1 MSHLKKCV
9 PYMTNP
15 ELIGLAK
22 NRYLDEEDQV
32 AIAEY
37 HYRRAHNYLIENINL
52 KAAARDVLWTYNG
65 YARKC
70 ELIAYGHYDGDSE
83 KYHELY
89 DSYATQM
96 RVRSPWRIP
105 RVFLRHSRWYSH
117 GSSTFTEST
126 GTPPEIIE
134 DIYLKD
140 VQRARANRDASSIH
154 MYSYYASGPD
164 STEKSIIENKNTPLE
179 LIVKISASSPEE
191 RNRNLAM
198 KTMAR
203 RS

>member
-1 MSHLKKCV
+1 MSHLKKHI
-9 PYMTNP
+9 PNMTNP

-32 AIAEY
+32 AIAKF

-52 KAAARDVLWTYNG
+52 KPAARDVLWDYNG

-70 ELIAYGHYDGDSE
+70 ELITYGHFLEEQD

-89 DSYATQM
+89 DGYATQM
-96 RVRSPWRIP
+96 RNRSPWRLP
-105 RVFLRHSRWYSH
+105 RVFLHHYRWHSH
-117 GSSTFTEST
+117 GVSTRSEST
-126 GTPPEIIE
+126 GTPPDIIE

-140 VQRARANRDASSIH
+140 VQRARAAGDRLGSG
-154 MYSYYASGPD
+154 YYYSGPS
-164 STEKSIIENKNTPLE
+164 STERMVIENRNTPME
-179 LIVKISASSPEE
+179 LIVKISASSPDD

>member
-1 MSHLKKCV
+1 MSHLKKHI
-9 PYMTNP
+9 PNMTNP

-32 AIAEY
+32 AIAKW
-37 HYRRAHNYLIENINL
+37 HYRRAHNYLIENMNL
-52 KAAARDVLWTYNG
+52 KPAARDVLWDYNG

-70 ELIAYGHYDGDSE
+70 ELIAYGHFLDEQD

-89 DSYATQM
+89 DGYATQM
-96 RVRSPWRIP
+96 RNRSPWRIP
-105 RVFLRHSRWYSH
+105 RVFLHHYRWHSH
-117 GSSTFTEST
+117 GVSTRTDNT

-140 VQRARANRDASSIH
+140 VQRMRTYEPRGPSG
-154 MYSYYASGPD
+154 YYYSGP
-164 STEKSIIENKNTPLE
+164 STTERMIIENKNTPLE
-179 LIVKISASSPEE
+179 LIVKISASSPDDK
-191 RNRNLAM
+191 NRILAM
-198 KTMAR
+198 RTMAR

>member
-1 MSHLKKCV
+1 MSHLKRHI
-9 PYMTNP
+9 PNMTNP

-32 AIAEY
+32 AIAKF
-37 HYRRAHNYLIENINL
+37 HYRRAHNYLIENMNL
-52 KAAARDVLWTYNG
+52 KTAARDVLWDYNG

-70 ELIAYGHYDGDSE
+70 DLIQYGHFIDEQD

-89 DSYATQM
+89 DGYATQM
-96 RVRSPWRIP
+96 RNRSPWRIC
-105 RVFLRHSRWYSH
+105 RVFLHHYRWHSH
-117 GSSTFTEST
+117 GMSTRTDDT

-140 VQRARANRDASSIH
+140 VQRQRVGSDQIG
-154 MYSYYASGPD
+154 ASGYYYSGP
-164 STEKSIIENKNTPLE
+164 STTERMIIENKNTPIE
-179 LIVKISASSPEE
+179 LIVKISASSPDDN
-191 RNRNLAM
+191 NRTLAM

>member
-1 MSHLKKCV
+1 MSHLKKYI

-32 AIAEY
+32 AIAQWD
-37 HYRRAHNYLIENINL
+37 YRRAHNYLIENINL
-52 KAAARDVLWTYNG
+52 KPAARDVLWDYNG

-70 ELIAYGHYDGDSE
+70 ELISYGHFLEEQD

-89 DSYATQM
+89 DGYATQM
-96 RVRSPWRIP
+96 RNRSPWRIP
-105 RVFLRHSRWYSH
+105 RVFLHHHRWYSH
-117 GSSTFTEST
+117 GVSTISDNT
-126 GTPPEIIE
+126 GTPPDIIE

-140 VQRARANRDASSIH
+140 VRRQRDSKTGDTYAG
-154 MYSYYASGPD
+154 YYYSGPT
-164 STEKSIIENKNTPLE
+164 STERMIIENKNTPME
-179 LIVKISASSPEE
+179 LIVKISASSPDDQ
-191 RNRNLAM
+191 NRNLAM

>member
-1 MSHLKKCV
+1 MSHLKKHI
-9 PYMTNP
+9 PNMTNP

-32 AIAEY
+32 AIAKF
-37 HYRRAHNYLIENINL
+37 HYRRAHNYLIENMNL
-52 KAAARDVLWTYNG
+52 KTAARDVLWDYNG

-70 ELIAYGHYDGDSE
+70 DLIQYGHFIVEQD
-83 KYHELY
+83 KYHELN
-89 DSYATQM
+89 DGYASTM
-96 RVRSPWRIP
+96 RKRSPWRIP
-105 RVFLRHSRWYSH
+105 RVFLHHFRWHSH
-117 GSSTFTEST
+117 GISTRTDAT

-140 VQRARANRDASSIH
+140 VQRQRTYGDRGPSG
-154 MYSYYASGPD
+154 YYYSGPS
-164 STEKSIIENKNTPLE
+164 STERMIIENKNTPLE
-179 LIVKISASSPEE
+179 LIVKISASSPDDG
-191 RNRNLAM
+191 NRNLAM

>member
-1 MSHLKKCV
+1 MSHLKKYI
-9 PYMTNP
+9 PNMTNP

-32 AIAEY
+32 AIAKF
-37 HYRRAHNYLIENINL
+37 HYRRAHNYLIENVNL
-52 KAAARDVLWTYNG
+52 KPAARDVLWDYNG

-70 ELIAYGHYDGDSE
+70 ELITYGHFLEEQD

-89 DSYATQM
+89 DGYATQI
-96 RVRSPWRIP
+96 RNRSPWRIP
-105 RVFLRHSRWYSH
+105 RVFLHHYRWHSH
-117 GSSTFTEST
+117 GQHVRASTT
-126 GTPPEIIE
+126 GTPASIIE

-140 VQRARANRDASSIH
+140 VQRSRSRSDT
-154 MYSYYASGPD
+154 MYSGYYYSGPS
-164 STEKSIIENKNTPLE
+164 STERMIIENYNTPLE
-179 LIVKISASSPEE
+179 LIVKISASSPDD

>member
-1 MSHLKKCV
+1 MSHLKK
-9 PYMTNP
+9 YISHMTNP

-22 NRYLDEEDQV
+22 NRFLDEEDQV
-32 AIAEY
+32 GIAKW
-37 HYRRAHNYLIENINL
+37 HYRRAHNYLIENANL
-52 KAAARDVLWTYNG
+52 KTAARDVLWDYKG

-70 ELIAYGHYDGDSE
+70 ELITYGHFFEEQD
-83 KYHELY
+83 KYRELY
-89 DSYATQM
+89 DGYATQM
-96 RVRSPWRIP
+96 RNRSPWRLP
-105 RVFLRHSRWYSH
+105 RVFLHHYRWHSH
-117 GSSTFTEST
+117 GISARTANT

-140 VQRARANRDASSIH
+140 VQRCRATGDNSMSG
-154 MYSYYASGPD
+154 YYYSGP
-164 STEKSIIENKNTPLE
+164 SNTERMIIENQNTPLE
-179 LIVKISASSPEE
+179 LIVKISASSPDD

>member
-1 MSHLKKCV
+1 MSHLKKNI

-22 NRYLDEEDQV
+22 NRFLDEEDQL
-32 AIAEY
+32 AIAKW
-37 HYRRAHNYLIENINL
+37 HYRRAHNYLIGNINL
-52 KAAARDVLWTYNG
+52 KTAARDTLWDYKG

-70 ELIAYGHYDGDSE
+70 DLIQYGHFTDDQD

-89 DSYATQM
+89 DDYATQM
-96 RVRSPWRIP
+96 RNRSPWRLP
-105 RVFLRHSRWYSH
+105 RVFLQHYRWHSH
-117 GSSTFTEST
+117 GLSTRTEDT

-140 VQRARANRDASSIH
+140 VQRMRMGERPPFNAG
-154 MYSYYASGPD
+154 YYYSGPS
-164 STEKSIIENKNTPLE
+164 STERYIIENRNTPLE
-179 LIVKISASSPEE
+179 LIVKISASSPDD
-191 RNRNLAM
+191 RNRTLAF

>member
-1 MSHLKKCV
+1 MSHLKKYI
-9 PYMTNP
+9 PNMTNP

-22 NRYLDEEDQV
+22 NRFLDEEDQV
-32 AIAEY
+32 AIAKWD
-37 HYRRAHNYLIENINL
+37 YRRAHNYLIENTSL
-52 KAAARDVLWTYNG
+52 KTAARDILWDYNG

-70 ELIAYGHYDGDSE
+70 ELITYGHFLEEQD

-89 DSYATQM
+89 DGYATQM
-96 RVRSPWRIP
+96 RNRSPWRVP
-105 RVFLRHSRWYSH
+105 RVFLHHFRWHSH
-117 GSSTFTEST
+117 GVSTRTDRT

-140 VQRARANRDASSIH
+140 VQRCVRAEA
-154 MYSYYASGPD
+154 YSGYYGFGPS
-164 STEKSIIENKNTPLE
+164 STERMIIENQNTPME
-179 LIVKISASSPEE
+179 LIVKISASSPDD

>member
-1 MSHLKKCV
+1 
-9 PYMTNP
+9 MTNP

-22 NRYLDEEDQV
+22 NRFLDTEDQV
-32 AIAEY
+32 AIAKH
-37 HYRRAHNYLIENINL
+37 HYRRAHNYLIENSSL
-52 KAAARDVLWTYNG
+52 SRSARDILWDYKG

-70 ELIAYGHYDGDSE
+70 ELITYGHFLEEQD

-89 DSYATQM
+89 DGYAAQM
-96 RVRSPWRIP
+96 RGRSPWRLP
-105 RVFLRHSRWYSH
+105 RVFLHHYRWHSH
-117 GSSTFTEST
+117 GVSSRSQNT

-140 VQRARANRDASSIH
+140 VQRLRATTNEA
-154 MYSYYASGPD
+154 YSGYYYSGP
-164 STEKSIIENKNTPLE
+164 STTERMIIENENTPLE
-179 LIVKISASSPEE
+179 LIVKISASSPDD

>member
-1 MSHLKKCV
+1 MSHLKKNI
-9 PYMTNP
+9 PNMTNP

-32 AIAEY
+32 AIAKW
-37 HYRRAHNYLIENINL
+37 HYRRAHNYLIENVNL
-52 KAAARDVLWTYNG
+52 KTAARDVLWDYNG

-70 ELIAYGHYDGDSE
+70 DLIQYGHFLEEQD

-89 DSYATQM
+89 DGYATQM
-96 RVRSPWRIP
+96 RNRSPWRIP
-105 RVFLRHSRWYSH
+105 RVFLHHYRWHSH
-117 GSSTFTEST
+117 GASTRTDNT
-126 GTPPEIIE
+126 GTPPDIIE

-140 VQRARANRDASSIH
+140 VQRMRVGTGMEN
-154 MYSYYASGPD
+154 YSGYYYSGPS
-164 STEKSIIENKNTPLE
+164 STERMIIENCNTPLE
-179 LIVKISASSPEE
+179 LIVKISASSPDD

>member
-1 MSHLKKCV
+1 MSHLKR
-9 PYMTNP
+9 YIYQMTNP

-22 NRYLDEEDQV
+22 NRFLDTEDQV
-32 AIAEY
+32 AIAKH
-37 HYRRAHNYLIENINL
+37 HYRRAHNYLIENSSL
-52 KAAARDVLWTYNG
+52 SRAARDVLWDYKG

-70 ELIAYGHYDGDSE
+70 ELITYGHFLEEQD

-89 DSYATQM
+89 DGYATQM
-96 RVRSPWRIP
+96 RNRSPWRLP
-105 RVFLRHSRWYSH
+105 RVFLHHFRWHSH
-117 GSSTFTEST
+117 GVSAKTGNT

-140 VQRARANRDASSIH
+140 VQRLRSTTSET
-154 MYSYYASGPD
+154 YSGYYYSGPS
-164 STEKSIIENKNTPLE
+164 STERMIVENVNTPME
-179 LIVKISASSPEE
+179 LIVKISASSPDD